1 MSDAISL
8 RPPVYVRQKGG
19 VTIRFTD
26 ADVFAN
32 WLNDLCSAAAS
43 GDPDAIGADSLQWL
57 DAILQKIEK
66 AIDSG
71 AECISPEVYHGLPA
85 PADAPISIN
94 QAPPATIGKAP
105 KSDQTYLDFAQNLY
119 RMVDPVERQG
129 RAARKRAGGQAQL
142 AYAAAGF

>member
-1 MSDAISL
+1 MADAISL
-8 RPPVYVRQKGG
+8 RPPVHVRQKGG

-26 ADVFAN
+26 ADAFAN
-32 WLNDLCSAAAS
+32 WLNDLCSAAVS
-43 GDPDAIGADSLQWL
+43 GDPDPISADSLQWL
-57 DAILQKIEK
+57 DAILQRIER

-71 AECISPEVYHGLPA
+71 AEYVTPEVCRDLPA

-94 QAPPATIGKAP
+94 HAPPATVRGGS

-129 RAARKRAGGQAQL
+129 RTARKRAGGQAHL
-142 AYAAAGF
+142 SHAAAGF